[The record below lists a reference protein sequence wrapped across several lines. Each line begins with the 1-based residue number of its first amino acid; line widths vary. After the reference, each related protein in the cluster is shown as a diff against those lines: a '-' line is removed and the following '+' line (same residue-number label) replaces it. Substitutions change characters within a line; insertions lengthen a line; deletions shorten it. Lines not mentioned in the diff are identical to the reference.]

1 MNAQVSQASPLS
13 GHTPIHPLDLLDL
26 SLLSELCKSVPN
38 TSLFVPAIEDGK
50 PPVIVIAEE
59 GRAVCRYR
67 NDAEGAAYAKL
78 IAAAASS
85 LPFLLNALRGRGDI
99 SNEIDAPSPV
109 GAARRG
115 QIEKN
120 IEKILSVQP
129 GFRPAT
135 AKTFSKLVYA
145 AVEPF
150 VAPETGT
157 PSDST
162 DVGASASPTDTKASR
177 EAAVASFC
185 AFLKAQDD
193 PDSIPSDAAL
203 DHYLSEWLAEQG

>member
-1 MNAQVSQASPLS
+1 MNAQVNQATQLS
-13 GHTPIHPLDLLDL
+13 GNTPIHPLDLLDVA
-26 SLLSELCKSVPN
+26 LLSELCESVPN
-38 TSLFVPAIEDGK
+38 TSLFVPVVEDGK
-50 PPVIVIAEE
+50 PPVIVIADG

-67 NDAEGAAYAKL
+67 NDAEGIAYAKF

-85 LPFLLNALRGRGDI
+85 LPLLLNALRARSDLT
-99 SNEIDAPSPV
+99 IDVDTPSPV
-109 GAARRG
+109 GASRRG

-150 VAPETGT
+150 VAPDTAT

-162 DVGASASPTDTKASR
+162 DGGVSVSRADAKASR
-177 EAAVASFC
+177 EEAVASFC
-185 AFLKAQDD
+185 AFLKAQGD

-203 DHYLSEWLAEQG
+203 DHYQGEWLAEQG